1 MIATQFLAYT
11 SLLATAVTGL
21 MLVMAHKQRLEQ
33 AEQRLKVATMVIHNR
48 Q

>member
-1 MIATQFLAYT
+1 MIATLFLAYT

-21 MLVMAHKQRLEQ
+21 MLMMAHKQRLEQ
-33 AEQRLKVATMVIHNR
+33 AEQRLRVAPMAVHNR